1 MLPNNRRAACL
12 NICPDR
18 KLLWKTSFQTVL
30 TPIVAVTARV
40 SRFIH
45 RSHFSASPAMTTAQ
59 ATTSTLIAICVTAMA
74 SRHVARAL
82 WQKSAPEK
90 KSQKA
95 CFIHLCCN
103 RCHVAFVRDMMHAL
117 VYNSILSNPMNGY
130 HHSYHIVAQGPS
142 CSYQL

>member
-1 MLPNNRRAACL
+1 MLPTQQEGSLPQYLSR
-12 NICPDR
+12 P
-18 KLLWKTSFQTVL
+18 KTALKKSFQTVL

-59 ATTSTLIAICVTAMA
+59 ATTITLIAICVTAMA